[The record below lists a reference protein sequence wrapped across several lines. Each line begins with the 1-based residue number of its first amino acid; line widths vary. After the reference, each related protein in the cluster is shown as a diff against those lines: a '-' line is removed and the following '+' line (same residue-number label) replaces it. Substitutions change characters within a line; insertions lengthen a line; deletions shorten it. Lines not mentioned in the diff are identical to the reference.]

1 MGRQPK
7 EARSADDSPA
17 RAVQERV
24 EPRSVLAD
32 ARAHR
37 REPVRIAKRA
47 NPDRDRR
54 PADRPRPQRRPQGRD
69 DVRRSER
76 EAETKPGEPVSL
88 AERAQD
94 DRAARRQR
102 HREALFAVEIGE
114 GFVDDEQSP
123 APRQALMQ
131 REQLAAGNEPPVRV
145 VGVDHDGDVEAVHV
159 LESLGFDHPPA
170 AAAKAAAKPP

>member
-1 MGRQPK
+1 MIRQP
-7 EARSADDSPA
+7 APCRSASS
-17 RAVQERV
+17 RALSL
-24 EPRSVLAD
+24 PM
-32 ARAHR
+32 RA
-37 REPVRIAKRA
+37 RIAASQSESPSARTPIA
-47 NPDRDRR
+47 IAGPLTGHG
-54 PADRPRPQRRPQGRD
+54 PSAPRKARD

-102 HREALFAVEIGE
+102 RREALFAIEIGE

-131 REQLAAGNEPPVRV
+131 REQV
-145 VGVDHDGDVEAVHV
+145 
-159 LESLGFDHPPA
+159 A
-170 AAAKAAAKPP
+170 AAERSARPGCWD